1 MSASNGYGS
10 VVMSGSVFMFDTG
23 DTYNSYIGEPTT
35 NICTGVAYSIYDS
48 GATNYRNQTSP
59 SPPVPGYEVVKVVAN
74 TPGTYGQSILWRAP
88 YATNV
93 MTATNSVYAWLESG
107 TYVQVGQHWF
117 PWNYGSPKYIPTG
130 QWVRISETY
139 TINEGG
145 SYGSAAMVYST
156 DGIAYFSM
164 PQYEI
169 KPHMTPFIGFDQT
182 RSNTQ
187 GLLPLVGNSTIDLA
201 NMTYDSNAQIV
212 FDGTDDVIYAP
223 SCNSLGGLS
232 EQALEII
239 VKTPGLGA
247 GNSIGGLICPDYGQI
262 SYIAGNGNIVYYLY
276 STDAGYPGTYV
287 IILETSGVNIFDNK
301 WHHIVCTR
309 GNAGCN
315 IYVDGV
321 SKASGAGG
329 GTWSGSNIWSNMN
342 TSIGNNPN
350 NVGYYLNGN
359 IAVAKIYKKYLSAS
373 EVQQNYQKYK
383 TRFNLS

>member
-1 MSASNGYGS
+1 MSSANGYGS

-35 NICTGVAYSIYDS
+35 NICTGVDYSIYND

-139 TINEGG
+139 TINEGN

-187 GLLPLVGNSTIDLA
+187 GLLPIVGNSTIDLA
-201 NMTYDSNAQIV
+201 NMTYDSNAQMY
-212 FDGTDDVIYAP
+212 FDGTDDRIDISYGSVV
-223 SCNSLGGLS
+223 SNELS
-232 EQALEII
+232 RSWEVI
-239 VKTPGLGA
+239 VKPTATMTYA
-247 GNSIGGLICPDYGQI
+247 GIFGNKIGYGCSYHCNGGIYLWDGNWVFDWYDNS
-262 SYIAGNGNIVYYLY
+262 SYQFLY
-276 STDAGYPGTYV
+276 SGVAPTANETFHIVGTY
-287 IILETSGVNIFDNK
+287 
-301 WHHIVCTR
+301 
-309 GNAGCN
+309 NASDQKPR
-315 IYVDGV
+315 IYVNGEL
-321 SKASGAGG
+321 KA
-329 GTWSGSNIWSNMN
+329 TYGSATNMN
-342 TSIGNNPN
+342 YGGATYIIDIGWNSG
-350 NVGYYLNGN
+350 GYHYFQGELP
-359 IAVAKIYKKYLSAS
+359 VTKYYSGKALSAS
-373 EVQQNYQKYK
+373 EVQQNYNKYK